1 MFIGQGLSL
10 DARRAAQA
18 ERRAA
23 NAAVVA
29 PPAAEWPSSAA
40 PAPPAPLA
48 GHPVSLLDTAT
59 GAASLSIAAPSAA
72 VAAATTAAPR
82 LPAVR
87 RAAQPDDPVPGKF
100 PGEKGIMRPNMIPFV
115 LVIFSLVD
123 TIGPHG
129 GVGEEWDDDQT
140 KWDAGYGT
148 STTTR
153 NNHQMIKRRWGR
165 GIDRA
170 FNLTIKKS

>member
-10 DARRAAQA
+10 DACRTAQA
-18 ERRAA
+18 ERQAA
-23 NAAVVA
+23 NATVVA
-29 PPAAEWPSSAA
+29 PPAAERPLSAA
-40 PAPPAPLA
+40 PPPPVPLA

-100 PGEKGIMRPNMIPFV
+100 PGEKGIMRPNMIPFM
-115 LVIFSLVD
+115 LVIFSLMD
-123 TIGPHG
+123 TIRPHVK
-129 GVGEEWDDDQT
+129 VGNRNSRATT
-140 KWDAGYGT
+140 K
-148 STTTR
+148 
-153 NNHQMIKRRWGR
+153 
-165 GIDRA
+165 
-170 FNLTIKKS
+170 